1 VNDGVLVA
9 AKVVGTPLFVAGAT
23 LAGRR
28 FGAGVSGWLIGAPV
42 NSAPIALFIA
52 LSHGTAF
59 GAVAAK
65 ATMAGASSQV
75 AFAIAY
81 CLAARRFGW
90 LPAVLSGS
98 AAFALSTILLQALF
112 GLPLLLLFALVA
124 VAVLAG
130 LAILAGRSGE
140 PPAAAAPGR
149 WDIPAR
155 VILATAFILLVSASV
170 SWVGPVL
177 AGLLSPY
184 PMIGAIMAVFA
195 HRLAGPAEAAQVWR
209 GLVAGMFGFSGFFL
223 ALALLLEPA
232 GIVAAFAVAT
242 LACVAVLRLS
252 LGLIRTRSLP

>member
-1 VNDGVLVA
+1 VNEGALVA
-9 AKVVGTPLFVAGAT
+9 VKVVGTPLFVAGAT

-52 LSHGTAF
+52 LGHGAAF

-65 ATMAGASSQV
+65 ATMAGATSQV
-75 AFAIAY
+75 AFALAY

-90 LPAVLSGS
+90 LQAVLSGS
-98 AAFALSTILLQALF
+98 AAFALSTIVLRSLF

-124 VAVLAG
+124 GAVLAG
-130 LAILAGRSGE
+130 LAILPDRPDK
-140 PPAAAAPGR
+140 PPAAATPGR

-155 VILATAFILLVSASV
+155 VILASTFILLVSASV

-184 PMIGAIMAVFA
+184 PMIGAILAVFA

-223 ALALLLEPA
+223 ALGLLLEPA
-232 GIVAAFAVAT
+232 GILVAFAVAT
-242 LACVAVLRLS
+242 LTCAAVQRLS